1 MVFTNVIN
9 PRSAVRRMHELKPT
23 LVKKGASIGAN
34 ATIVCGNTLGRY
46 SFVGAGSVVTKDVPD
61 HALVYG
67 NPARVRGWMCQ
78 CGVGIDFNS
87 EGHAKCEAC
96 GTEYIKEAEQVK
108 PAKSERG

>member
-1 MVFTNVIN
+1 
-9 PRSAVRRMHELKPT
+9 MHELKPT

-78 CGVGIDFNS
+78 CGVELQFRHDGNA
-87 EGHAKCEAC
+87 ETACCEVCSSSYVKSDNIVQLQQRELAV
-96 GTEYIKEAEQVK
+96 GTV
-108 PAKSERG
+108 R